1 MSPVSLSPEELLAV
15 AQELKATLQEAVV
28 RQVTALSDSRVYLA
42 LGWRGEEV
50 LLHACCERGEAR
62 LSVVDEQP
70 AGAPRPPEWQALLR
84 RELVGG
90 VLCSVDAT
98 PERALLTL
106 SFSRSQRAIRLELEM
121 HRHAGSGAGVGRSR
135 SRVFPAAGPCPR
147 RRVAD
152 ACAPPAYSRSE
163 PPLANRLVSALV
175 ARRGAAVRAAR
186 QAHQLSWRFRTAL
199 TSDG

>member
-70 AGAPRPPEWQALLR
+70 AGPPRPPGWQAPRR

-106 SFSRSQRAIRLELEM
+106 SFSRSQRAIRLELECTDT
-121 HRHAGSGAGVGRSR
+121 
-135 SRVFPAAGPCPR
+135 PA
-147 RRVAD
+147 VV
-152 ACAPPAYSRSE
+152 
-163 PPLANRLVSALV
+163 LVSDG
-175 ARRGAAVRAAR
+175 RVRACSPRPGLVPGAVWLMPALR
-186 QAHQLSWRFRTAL
+186 PLTPAPSRLSRTDSFLPLSRAAERL
-199 TSDG
+199 FAQPGKPTN